1 MLPKDRQTRAP
12 DISKGEVFGQITLLA
27 AIGAVIGKNNPAYPF
42 RYKFVDDA
50 FNGLFAGEVQMSRIS
65 GIFAAFYA
73 LYLMVQGY

>member
-1 MLPKDRQTRAP
+1 M
-12 DISKGEVFGQITLLA
+12 
-27 AIGAVIGKNNPAYPF
+27 IGKNNPAYPF